1 MLFCFKSVLLYI
13 VFILLFI
20 DEDVVGREVFR
31 FTGLIVR
38 VFVWGSWGVLEME
51 FVFIFIVIFG
61 FKIGWLDL
69 EFIFVEDVDL
79 IVGGIFIVCVFSIG
93 IDAVILI
100 LVVFVLFIVL
110 SEVDRIGDGEGFCCL
125 VFVFWGLIFFFWIG
139 VFDFVGG
146 ICVIV
151 CIWLFIV
158 EVGVG
163 TK

>member
-1 MLFCFKSVLLYI
+1 MYI
-13 VFILLFI
+13 VFILLFV
-20 DEDVVGREVFR
+20 DEDVVGREVLR
-31 FTGLIVR
+31 FIGLVVR
-38 VFVWGSWGVLEME
+38 VFVWGSCGVLEME

-61 FKIGWLDL
+61 FNIGWLDL

-93 IDAVILI
+93 IDAFILI
-100 LVVFVLFIVL
+100 LVVFVLFMVL
-110 SEVDRIGDGEGFCCL
+110 SEVDRIGDGGGFCCL
-125 VFVFWGLIFFFWIG
+125 VLVFWGVIFFFWIEE
-139 VFDFVGG
+139 FDFVGG